1 MVNAMMA
8 NLSDQQLLQLI
19 DNGESDRIEF
29 KEALA
34 GGAADSIREAICA
47 FANDLPGYG
56 EPGVVFVGVRDRD
69 RAIVGTAVTD
79 QMLRQLADMKT
90 EGNILPPPSIAVA
103 KRTLRDKDVAVVVV
117 TPSDSPPVRYQGRIL
132 IRTGP
137 RRDIATAQ
145 EERTLNERRR
155 RGDRIFDL
163 QPVPTAGLSDL
174 NLAQFQHEYLP
185 QAFADDVLA
194 ADDRSLAERLAAVKM
209 IASAE
214 DQTPTVLG
222 LLVLGKNPQDFVP
235 GAYLQF
241 LRIDGTELADDIID
255 NDELRGSIP
264 DVLRGIAAKLRAH
277 NRSAVD
283 IISAPV
289 EQRNELYP
297 MPAVLQIV
305 YNAVMHRTYE
315 ATNSPV
321 RVNWFNDR
329 IEVISPGGPYGDIN
343 AANFGRPGLTDY
355 RNPNLADAMKSL
367 GFVQRFGAGI
377 PIARRLL
384 QEAGHPEPEFN
395 VPGTFV
401 IAVIRAKSAP
411 AGAQ

>member
-1 MVNAMMA
+1 MMA
-8 NLSDQQLLQLI
+8 NLSDQELLQLV
-19 DNGESDRIEF
+19 DDGETDRVEF
-29 KEALA
+29 KETLA
-34 GGAADSIREAICA
+34 GSAARDISEAVCA

-56 EPGVVFVGVRDRD
+56 EPGVVFVGVRDGD
-69 RAIVGTAVTD
+69 RAVVGAAVTD
-79 QMLRQLADMKT
+79 EMLRQLADLKT
-90 EGNILPPPSIAVA
+90 AGNILPPPSIAVD
-103 KRTLRDKDVAVVVV
+103 KRTLRGKDVAVVVV
-117 TPSDSPPVRYQGRIL
+117 APSDSPPVRCRGRIL
-132 IRTGP
+132 IRIGP
-137 RRDIATAQ
+137 RRGIATAQ
-145 EERTLNERRR
+145 DERMLNERRR
-155 RGDRIFDL
+155 YGERPFDL
-163 QPVPTAGLSDL
+163 QAVPTAGLRDL
-174 NLAQFQHEYLP
+174 NLVQFEQEYLP
-185 QAFADDVLA
+185 QAFSDEALA
-194 ADDRSLAERLAAVKM
+194 ANDRSLVERLAAVKM
-209 IASAE
+209 IADA
-214 DQTPTVLG
+214 DDPTPTVLG

-241 LRIDGTELADDIID
+241 LRVDGTELADDIID
-255 NDELRGSIP
+255 ADELRGSIP
-264 DVLRGIAAKLRAH
+264 DVLRGVAEKLRAH

-289 EQRNELYP
+289 EQRSELYP
-297 MPAVLQIV
+297 MPAILQIV

-315 ATNSPV
+315 ASNSPV

-329 IEVISPGGPYGDIN
+329 IEIISPGGPYGDIN

-384 QEAGHPEPEFN
+384 QEAGHPEPEFI

>member
-1 MVNAMMA
+1 MMA
-8 NLSDQQLLQLI
+8 NLSDQELLQLV
-19 DNGESDRIEF
+19 DDGETDRVEF
-29 KEALA
+29 KETLA
-34 GGAADSIREAICA
+34 GSAARDISEAVCA
-47 FANDLPGYG
+47 FANDLPGHG
-56 EPGVVFVGVRDRD
+56 EPGVVFVGVRDGD
-69 RAIVGTAVTD
+69 RAVVGTAVTD
-79 QMLRQLADMKT
+79 EMLRQLADLKT
-90 EGNILPPPSIAVA
+90 AGNILPPPSIAVA
-103 KRTLRDKDVAVVVV
+103 KRTLRGKDVAVVVV
-117 TPSDSPPVRYQGRIL
+117 APSDSPPVRCRGRIL
-132 IRTGP
+132 IRIGP
-137 RRDIATAQ
+137 RRGIATAQ

-155 RGDRIFDL
+155 YGDRPFDL
-163 QPVPTAGLSDL
+163 QAVPTAGLRDL
-174 NLAQFQHEYLP
+174 NLVQFEQEYLP
-185 QAFADDVLA
+185 QAFSDEALA
-194 ADDRSLAERLAAVKM
+194 ANDRSLVERLAAVKM
-209 IASAE
+209 IAGA
-214 DQTPTVLG
+214 DDPMPTALG
-222 LLVLGKNPQDFVP
+222 LLVLGKSPQDFMP

-264 DVLRGIAAKLRAH
+264 DVLRGVAEKLRAH

-289 EQRNELYP
+289 ERRSELYP

-305 YNAVMHRTYE
+305 YNAIMHRTYE
-315 ATNSPV
+315 ASNSPA

-329 IEVISPGGPYGDIN
+329 IEIISPGGPYGDIN

-384 QEAGHPEPEFN
+384 QEAGHPKPEFI

-401 IAVIRAKSAP
+401 IAVIRATSAP